1 MVNVQGLS
9 KKYAGNKFA
18 VQDLSFGALRFFS
31 RLDFLLQ
38 ALIARPITHEG
49 VRCLLLVSLYQLIYS
64 KTRPY
69 AVVDRA
75 VDLLT
80 AQYKPTAG
88 TPEAAKAKELAAIE
102 AVLSRAQQIPDRAVP
117 VDLLEWDAQGL
128 PV

>member
-1 MVNVQGLS
+1 MS
-9 KKYAGNKFA
+9 YA
-18 VQDLSFGALRFFS
+18 VQIANPQLVQKIEWLAQT
-31 RLDFLLQ
+31 LQ
-38 ALIARPITHEG
+38 LG
-49 VRCLLLVSLYQLIYS
+49 
-64 KTRPY
+64 KT